1 MNSNENTKKL
11 LMDDWPHSIRNMHEK
26 FKTQDVVN
34 NMDKNILIQFL
45 LFRLECIHEEYNEAR
60 EALNHIENFENFKYS
75 DTVISSC
82 EDFVDA
88 LIDLCVFAVGT
99 LDLLQ
104 VDATRAWK
112 EVMYK
117 NIQKVPGEKE
127 SRKNNFGFPDLIKP
141 EGWTSPSHKNN
152 IGLLSMY
159 CENQLNRQE

>member
-1 MNSNENTKKL
+1 MQEETTPKL

-34 NMDKNILIQFL
+34 NMDKNTLIQFL
-45 LFRLECIHEEYNEAR
+45 LFRLQCINEEYTEAR
-60 EALNHIENFENFKYS
+60 ESFNRIENYENS
-75 DTVISSC
+75 HHDLVEGAA

-88 LIDLCVFAVGT
+88 LIDLCVFTIGT

-104 VDATRAWK
+104 VDASHAWK

-117 NIQKVPGEKE
+117 NMQKTPGEKE
-127 SRKNNFGFPDLIKP
+127 SRKNAFGFPDLIKP

-159 CENQLNRQE
+159 CEDQLNRQE